1 MPDVGVLN
9 LQIQDN
15 SSKAAE
21 GLDRLATALNRVKQA
36 VGGGLKLGPIANQI
50 KKLND
55 AVAKAIP
62 EQSLANLERFAN
74 AIEKLNAAGGIKL
87 RGMKNMADSFNVEG
101 TADKIRQQIENGVEE
116 GFRKVHS
123 RAVEVNEQM
132 DGMSGRMENFNA
144 LVQQTA
150 WSAGDMAEQFGRV
163 FQVWNSLRMAGA
175 LGSGAN
181 APLLGDGEGSRS
193 TGWQQYNPFGNVNET
208 GWAEWK
214 DGAIEAEYTISD
226 AMDTINQRIGETQGF
241 FLEAGESITQAV
253 TPEPMQEVVETLEDM
268 QAESPVETVAE
279 GFRQVE
285 HEVREVNESLEEQIR
300 LRREALD
307 AANQA
312 RLEKNYESYR
322 TLFME
327 GGPTWRQ
334 SVPEMYGVPPE
345 AIEQCATY
353 AEAMNYMAN
362 SVRSAIDGVM
372 QSSSNMAS
380 GIEDGFRQAT
390 SALEAFVMRYH
401 SVARLMSG
409 GPSPLLLGSGGVSS
423 ENALS
428 TWVDQSEQWKPDWT
442 HGENYRPDWIYG
454 DGTVSESMPEEEVLP
469 ALTADNSQA
478 NEAFE
483 ETRTIMDAVKEKA
496 AELLSAIKL
505 FGTIQVS
512 DLVVSFQGLKD
523 SVTRLLKPLASL
535 IHQFSRVAKYR
546 MLRAVLKQITEGF
559 KEGVENYYRYSQAIG
574 GSFAPAMDSAATSLL
589 QMKNSIGAAVAPLIQ
604 TLIPYLQMAVD
615 WFITLVNYANQF
627 LAMMRGQS
635 TWSRA
640 TQKSAKAFD
649 DVKTSAKGAAASIKD
664 LLADWDE
671 LNIIQSETGGNG
683 GGGGSTKKMQ
693 DYLGM
698 FEEVSKFD
706 KGIKAF
712 TENIEKNFG
721 SVRDLVKEIG
731 VAILAWRI
739 GSAFSGFIGSL
750 ASLIAAGAIIDLTF
764 KVSKTMT
771 GTYLDTG
778 DVGWLIGDVLTTMI
792 GAKLTRVV
800 LSKVLG
806 AEAASIAIPLTF
818 AVSAAATITALL
830 QDTDVSALDKE
841 SIAASVTA
849 ALEGGVA
856 AGYIAHLA
864 GATLGKALLGGT
876 VGAIVTFGVAVG
888 LKAVKDTIDTG
899 EITQE
904 TLAADLTAAGAIGGG
919 LALGAAILGG
929 TVGTIVLAGG
939 AGAVATFGLLVGIE
953 ALIAKDKPKKVMW
966 GDSELTDEQ
975 ISKWVNE
982 QMFSV
987 DVNAT
992 VTKINT
998 VISDADALR
1007 TDITNE
1013 MASVTTDLNIIKLGL
1028 ATQDTYDSLK
1038 LSLFGTDGTGGV
1050 IGQLKDYAKNQKTVI
1065 QTGMTLMPIVD
1076 DSGEQSEELTKQYL
1090 KDGITGWSEV
1100 ESYMTKIGGQLSAA
1114 LKEGSKKGLNGYDD
1128 ELIATL
1134 TEKLTNVQIAVTGA
1148 QLTSTATGN
1157 LLENIAGLSQK
1168 DASSIL
1174 AQYDAYKKEL
1184 EEGYNALLK
1193 EELSSFSSP
1202 EAFYRAR
1209 GEEGDEA
1216 IADYYASRIKELI
1229 AQWPERLAAG
1239 VKGAEGPG
1247 KQIIADAL
1255 SELLKLSP
1263 EDLKNANI
1271 FNNQG
1276 VKFMLGSL
1284 ETSIRNS
1291 DMKNSPEVTTTFQN
1305 WLNEILKAS
1314 LSDADYQIV
1323 SDALASGLMNYTDLF
1338 DQEAIDALLNS
1349 WQGDNNPYKLALKDA
1364 WQQMIEDAMPKDQEL
1379 PETTF
1384 EMPINIDPVLN
1395 AQEGSIDVETETEDP
1410 LITGKKPWTTSQL
1423 TGHAGASSGVR
1434 YADNTSGAGGDTAVV
1449 VTMDAEQQK
1458 GNIQSGVQT
1467 GTAQLLQAMQTLINT
1482 ANAINQKDFTVNIT
1496 PTTMFGRV
1504 AGMATGKFDAVTGR
1518 GNG

>member
-21 GLDRLATALNRVKQA
+21 GLDRLATALTRVKQA

-87 RGMKNMADSFNVEG
+87 G
-101 TADKIRQQIENGVEE
+101 
-116 GFRKVHS
+116 
-123 RAVEVNEQM
+123 
-132 DGMSGRMENFNA
+132 
-144 LVQQTA
+144 
-150 WSAGDMAEQFGRV
+150 
-163 FQVWNSLRMAGA
+163 
-175 LGSGAN
+175 
-181 APLLGDGEGSRS
+181 
-193 TGWQQYNPFGNVNET
+193 
-208 GWAEWK
+208 
-214 DGAIEAEYTISD
+214 
-226 AMDTINQRIGETQGF
+226 
-241 FLEAGESITQAV
+241 
-253 TPEPMQEVVETLEDM
+253 
-268 QAESPVETVAE
+268 
-279 GFRQVE
+279 
-285 HEVREVNESLEEQIR
+285 
-300 LRREALD
+300 
-307 AANQA
+307 
-312 RLEKNYESYR
+312 
-322 TLFME
+322 
-327 GGPTWRQ
+327 
-334 SVPEMYGVPPE
+334 
-345 AIEQCATY
+345 
-353 AEAMNYMAN
+353 
-362 SVRSAIDGVM
+362 
-372 QSSSNMAS
+372 
-380 GIEDGFRQAT
+380 
-390 SALEAFVMRYH
+390 
-401 SVARLMSG
+401 
-409 GPSPLLLGSGGVSS
+409 
-423 ENALS
+423 
-428 TWVDQSEQWKPDWT
+428 
-442 HGENYRPDWIYG
+442 
-454 DGTVSESMPEEEVLP
+454 
-469 ALTADNSQA
+469 
-478 NEAFE
+478 
-483 ETRTIMDAVKEKA
+483 
-496 AELLSAIKL
+496 
-505 FGTIQVS
+505 
-512 DLVVSFQGLKD
+512 GLKD
-523 SVTRLLKPLASL
+523 MAQPMDVNSAAASIKEQVETAVGDGFVSKSSREQETAVADLATSVQETVKEATAAISEVSGATDKAVAQTAQSAENTVKQSLWQMEHVARESTGHLKQFNPATGNFESTQYQSIREEIADFDKQRQESEAQWREQTLSAARELFANSSREVQEAIAHIHGMKVDELFPKAELEESASAVQETADAVEQLEGAVEPAQETMKGFGSSIIDVAKNALGNLKSGVLNMLSPLTSLAS
-535 IHQFSRVAKYR
+535 QFARVAKYR

-574 GSFAPAMDSAATSLL
+574 GSFAPAMDSAATALL

-604 TLIPYLQMAVD
+604 ALIPYLQMAVS
-615 WFITLVNYANQF
+615 WFVNLLNYATQF
-627 LAMMRGQS
+627 LSLMRGQS

-778 DVGWLIGDVLTTMI
+778 EVGWLIGDVLTTMI

-841 SIAASVTA
+841 SIAAAVTA

-904 TLAADLTAAGAIGGG
+904 TLSADLTAAGAIGGG

-998 VISDADALR
+998 VINDADALR

-1065 QTGMTLMPIVD
+1065 QMSMTLVPIVD
-1076 DSGEQSEELTKQYL
+1076 DSGEQSDELTKQYL
-1090 KDGITGWSEV
+1090 KDGLKGWSEV

-1134 TEKLTNVQIAVTGA
+1134 TEKLTNVQRAVTGA

-1174 AQYDAYKKEL
+1174 DQYDAYKKEL
-1184 EEGYNALLK
+1184 EEGYNAVLK
-1193 EELSSFSSP
+1193 EELSSFSSL

-1216 IADYYASRIKELI
+1216 LADYYASRIKDLI
-1229 AQWPERLAAG
+1229 AKWPERLAAG
-1239 VKGAEGPG
+1239 VKSAEGPG
-1247 KQIIADAL
+1247 KKIVADAL

-1271 FNNQG
+1271 FNNQS

-1384 EMPINIDPVLN
+1384 AMPINIDPVLN

-1410 LITGKKPWTTSQL
+1410 LITGKKPWTPSQL
-1423 TGHAGASSGVR
+1423 QARNGASSGVR
-1434 YADNTSGAGGDTAVV
+1434 YADNTSVAGGDTAVV

-1467 GTAQLLQAMQTLINT
+1467 GTSQLLQVLQSLKDT
-1482 ANAINQKDFTVNIT
+1482 ADAINRKDFTVNIT
-1496 PTTMFGRV
+1496 PTTMLGR
-1504 AGMATGKFDAVTGR
+1504 MASMASGKFDAVTG
-1518 GNG
+1518 NGP